1 MTVGALE
8 QKNGKNAKNPSH
20 EPAWSL
26 RSLRASVQKPA
37 RYAPPGLVEQN
48 GVPDTIIGAPTTGA
62 HALSELW
69 EDSLGAVFVC
79 TVAGTPGTWLQIKA
93 APVSADPGTGTIP
106 VGYMIWN
113 VASSTLERHAGA
125 YSWEVIVG
133 GAASQKIGFSWAAS
147 H

>member
-1 MTVGALE
+1 MGRIPVPRWPRHCSRCSPHEVNRAPYVGVGRPT
-8 QKNGKNAKNPSH
+8 KG
-20 EPAWSL
+20 
-26 RSLRASVQKPA
+26 A
-37 RYAPPGLVEQN
+37 RV
-48 GVPDTIIGAPTTGA
+48 
-62 HALSELW
+62 LSELRK
-69 EDSLGAVFVC
+69 DSLGGVFVC
-79 TVAGTPGTWLQIKA
+79 TVAGASGTWFQIKA
-93 APVSADPGTGTIP
+93 PPVSADPGTGTIP